1 MSGKRKSQIL
11 AEQHKDVLILQSEG
25 LFYVAYDESAC
36 VLSDVTGYKLVE
48 METGLLRCSGPASK
62 LESMIGRLEQQEI
75 SYIAIKKDSILFS
88 HEFEKNKFRTYAD
101 REHLPSDA
109 RKSEKVEN
117 SVPAEPKQKTVSK
130 DDVARYQNAVKYTQR
145 LCDGLNPVTGKPEKM
160 LDLENPNVMRY
171 LFYIKS
177 FLENNNIE

>member
-25 LFYVAYDESAC
+25 LFYVAYEESAC
-36 VLSDVTGYKLVE
+36 VLSDITGYKLVE
-48 METGLLRCSGPASK
+48 MESGLLRCSGPANK
-62 LESMIGRLEQQEI
+62 LETMIEMLEKHEV
-75 SYIAIKKDSILFS
+75 SHIAIKKDSIVFS
-88 HEFEKNKFRTYAD
+88 KEFEKNQFRKYAD
-101 REHLPSDA
+101 REHFPSDT
-109 RKSEKVEN
+109 RRSEKVEN
-117 SVPAEPKQKTVSK
+117 PVVAEPKQKSISK
-130 DDVARYQNAVKYTQR
+130 DDIARYQNAVKYTQR
-145 LCDGLNPVTGKPEKM
+145 MCDGLNPVTGKPEKM